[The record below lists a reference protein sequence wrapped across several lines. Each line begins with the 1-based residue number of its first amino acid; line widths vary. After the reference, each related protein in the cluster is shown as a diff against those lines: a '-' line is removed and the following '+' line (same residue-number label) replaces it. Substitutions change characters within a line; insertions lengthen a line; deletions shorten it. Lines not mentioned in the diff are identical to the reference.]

1 MSTCLEILKKNLDMY
16 MCVKNFLWQCNPRDL
31 AKQIIL
37 LKERFLMK
45 KISFIIKKKYFF
57 NKKKFQKLK
66 N

>member
-1 MSTCLEILKKNLDMY
+1 MY
-16 MCVKNFLWQCNPRDL
+16 TCVKNFLWQCIPRDL

-57 NKKKFQKLK
+57 NKKKFSKLK
-66 N
+66 INF